1 MKKFLIAFIVLQ
13 CAVVVFCLGPA
24 GPDPI
29 RPDPTLTPGATL
41 NVGLA
46 QLCTPGY
53 TQTVRNVPASLT
65 AAVYAEYGIKH
76 VPGTHEVDHLI
87 SLELGGSNDVKNL
100 WPQTY
105 ALPYGA
111 HQKDNL
117 ENYLHRQ
124 VCAGKM
130 SLADA
135 QHDIAA
141 DWIAAY
147 QKAGLK

>member
-1 MKKFLIAFIVLQ
+1 MKRLTTLLIIVWS
-13 CAVVVFCLGPA
+13 AALGA
-24 GPDPI
+24 QGL
-29 RPDPTLTPGATL
+29 RPDPKLTPGAT
-41 NVGLA
+41 VAVTVA
-46 QLCTPGY
+46 QICTPGY
-53 TQTVRNVPASLT
+53 SATVRNVPQKIKVL
-65 AAVYAEYGIKH
+65 VFFEYKIPQSGRY
-76 VPGTHEVDHLI
+76 EVDHLI
-87 SLELGGSNDVKNL
+87 SLELGGSNSILNL

-124 VCAGKM
+124 VCSGKM

-135 QHDIAA
+135 QHDIAM